1 MKAWLA
7 DTLFKRLFALMWLAL
22 VISHAVAFLVVTRNG
37 PSIGGRLPT
46 FPSLP
51 PVSFS
56 RSAAPPAREPASAPH
71 ARTGATPYAHAP
83 PDYRP
88 DGEPPDWHGGP
99 GDHSGPGG
107 PPPFPDRGAAPS
119 MQGNAQ
125 DVGLSTSM
133 ALLDYGI
140 RLLIIGLAAWLGARW
155 LSAPMR
161 RLQAASRH
169 LGQSLSRNEA
179 PAQVDERAGTV
190 EVRETAH
197 VFNEMSRQLSDQVH
211 SRALLVA
218 AISHDLRTPLTRIR
232 MRLEASEAD
241 PLTAR
246 SIADIHEMD
255 DLIESALEVFR
266 GASTHEEPSVTTD
279 VHALVQAIVDDL
291 ADLGQPVSVRGEAAP
306 ARVQSAS
313 LRRVVSNLVNNALRY
328 GQRADVVVM
337 PRGRRGAHRD
347 RGYGAGHPRSAAG
360 CGDEA
365 VLPHRVLAQPP
376 DWRLRP
382 GLYIARDLIA
392 RQGGVL
398 TLANRAEGGLR
409 ATIPVAHR
417 VTTAPSVILRAV
429 AGSTRH
435 AMFPQGRILRLRF
448 AARRMTRG
456 RAARHLTSASKM

>member
-1 MKAWLA
+1 MGARLKAWLA

-37 PSIGGRLPT
+37 PSAVGQLPT

-51 PVSFS
+51 PFSFS
-56 RSAAPPAREPASAPH
+56 QRVATPAGASAVHPGAGTSPVDVGPDRMAPPA
-71 ARTGATPYAHAP
+71 G
-83 PDYRP
+83 RP
-88 DGEPPDWHGGP
+88 DGGPDWRGPGGPDGPGGP
-99 GDHSGPGG
+99 GDTGGPPGPGG
-107 PPPFPDRGAAPS
+107 PPPFANQHGDLQPGRPGAPAGAS
-119 MQGNAQ
+119 H
-125 DVGLSTSM
+125 DISLSTPQ

-140 RLLIIGLAAWLGARW
+140 RLLIIGMAAWLGARW

-161 RLQAASRH
+161 RLQAASRT
-169 LGQSLSRNEA
+169 LGQSLARNAA
-179 PAQVDERAGTV
+179 PPQIDERAGTV

-232 MRLEASEAD
+232 MRLEASEGD
-241 PLTAR
+241 PLSAR

-266 GASTHEEPSVTTD
+266 GASPHQEPRETTD

-291 ADLGQPVSVRGEAAP
+291 ADLGQPVTIRGDAAP
-306 ARVQSAS
+306 AQVQAAS

-328 GQRADVVVM
+328 GKRADVQVHAQGDSV
-337 PRGRRGAHRD
+337 HIVIED
-347 RGYGAGHPRSAAG
+347 AGPG
-360 CGDEA
+360 IPEA
-365 VLPHRVLAQPP
+365 LLDAVTQPFY
-376 DWRLRP
+376 RLESSRNRLTGGSGL

-392 RQGGVL
+392 RQGGAL

-409 ATIPVAHR
+409 ATIR
-417 VTTAPSVILRAV
+417 LTTTGVGPGPI
-429 AGSTRH
+429 
-435 AMFPQGRILRLRF
+435 
-448 AARRMTRG
+448 
-456 RAARHLTSASKM
+456 

>member
-1 MKAWLA
+1 MKALLA

-37 PSIGGRLPT
+37 GGGRLPT

-51 PVSFS
+51 PFSFAQH
-56 RSAAPPAREPASAPH
+56 AAPPASA
-71 ARTGATPYAHAP
+71 A
-83 PDYRP
+83 RP
-88 DGEPPDWHGGP
+88 DDGGPPDWRHGPAGP
-99 GDHSGPGG
+99 GAPRGPAG
-107 PPPFPDRGAAPS
+107 PPPFPDRGGMGSPPPMPPNGAMGGGPGS
-119 MQGNAQ
+119 TSQG
-125 DVGLSTSM
+125 VGLPTSA

-140 RLLIIGLAAWLGARW
+140 RLLIIGLAAWFGARW

-161 RLQAASRH
+161 RLQAASRT
-169 LGQSLSRNEA
+169 LGQSLARNEV
-179 PAQVDERAGTV
+179 PPQVDERAGTV
-190 EVRETAH
+190 EVREAAH

-232 MRLEASEAD
+232 MRLESSEDD

-266 GASTHEEPSVTTD
+266 GAGSHEEAIQVTD
-279 VHALVQAIVDDL
+279 VNALVQALVDDL
-291 ADLGQPVSVRGEAAP
+291 ADLGQPVSVQGEPAP
-306 ARVQSAS
+306 ALVQSAG

-328 GQRADVVVM
+328 GQRADVSVRAHGDAVHIVIDDQGPGIPAAQFDAVM
-337 PRGRRGAHRD
+337 
-347 RGYGAGHPRSAAG
+347 
-360 CGDEA
+360 
-365 VLPHRVLAQPP
+365 QPFY
-376 DWRLRP
+376 RLDTSRNRLTGGSGL

-409 ATIPVAHR
+409 ATIA
-417 VTTAPSVILRAV
+417 LKRA
-429 AGSTRH
+429 
-435 AMFPQGRILRLRF
+435 
-448 AARRMTRG
+448 
-456 RAARHLTSASKM
+456 

>member
-1 MKAWLA
+1 MAGWATQVSARVKAWLA

-22 VISHAVAFLVVTRNG
+22 VISHAVAFLVVTRGG
-37 PSIGGRLPT
+37 PGTGGRVPT

-51 PVSFS
+51 PFSFTH
-56 RSAAPPAREPASAPH
+56 RAAPSAPAHVATSASHAPASASATLVQAPSDRPGH
-71 ARTGATPYAHAP
+71 AG
-83 PDYRP
+83 
-88 DGEPPDWHGGP
+88 GEGPPDWHAGPGGP
-99 GDHSGPGG
+99 GGPDDRGGPRGPGG
-107 PPPFPDRGAAPS
+107 PPFQEPGGGMGMGPGGPGSPADATR
-119 MQGNAQ
+119 
-125 DVGLSTSM
+125 DIGLSTSM

-161 RLQAASRH
+161 RLQSASRT
-169 LGQSLSRNEA
+169 LGQSLARNEA
-179 PAQVDERAGTV
+179 PPQVDERAGTV

-232 MRLEASEAD
+232 MRLEASEGD

-266 GASTHEEPSVTTD
+266 GASLHEEPGETTD
-279 VHALVQAIVDDL
+279 VHALVQAIIDDL
-291 ADLGQPVSVRGEAAP
+291 ADLGQPVSVRGEPAP
-306 ARVQSAS
+306 ARVQAAS

-328 GQRADVVVM
+328 GKRADVVVQ
-337 PRGRRGAHRD
+337 PH
-347 RGYGAGHPRSAAG
+347 
-360 CGDEA
+360 GDEVHIVIEDAGPGIPEAQLDA
-365 VLPHRVLAQPP
+365 VMKPFF
-376 DWRLRP
+376 RLESSRNRLTGGNGL
-382 GLYIARDLIA
+382 GLYIARDLIG

-409 ATIPVAHR
+409 ATIRLP
-417 VTTAPSVILRAV
+417 TT
-429 AGSTRH
+429 
-435 AMFPQGRILRLRF
+435 
-448 AARRMTRG
+448 
-456 RAARHLTSASKM
+456 

>member
-1 MKAWLA
+1 MGARIRAWLA

-22 VISHAVAFLVVTRNG
+22 VISHVVAFLVVTRNG
-37 PSIGGRLPT
+37 PAASGRLPT

-51 PVSFS
+51 PFSFAHRADVPAAAS
-56 RSAAPPAREPASAPH
+56 RA
-71 ARTGATPYAHAP
+71 GA
-83 PDYRP
+83 
-88 DGEPPDWHGGP
+88 GP
-99 GDHSGPGG
+99 GQARPGG
-107 PPPFPDRGAAPS
+107 PPPDGRGGPHGLGEPPPRPPGVALGGGPNGRGDAS
-119 MQGNAQ
+119 R
-125 DVGLSTSM
+125 DVGLPASA

-161 RLQAASRH
+161 RLQTAART
-169 LGQSLSRNEA
+169 LGHSLARNES
-179 PAQVDERAGTV
+179 PPQVDERAGTV

-232 MRLEASEAD
+232 MRLEAGEGD

-266 GASTHEEPSVTTD
+266 GASPHEEASETTD
-279 VHALVQAIVDDL
+279 VFALVQALIDDL
-291 ADLGQPVSVRGEAAP
+291 ADLGQPVGVRGVPAP
-306 ARVQSAS
+306 ARVQAAS

-328 GQRADVVVM
+328 GKRADVIVQRHADAVHIVIEDEGPGIPDAQLDAVM
-337 PRGRRGAHRD
+337 KPFYRIESSRN
-347 RGYGAGHPRSAAG
+347 
-360 CGDEA
+360 
-365 VLPHRVLAQPP
+365 
-376 DWRLRP
+376 RLTGGSGL

-409 ATIPVAHR
+409 ATIALPTEA
-417 VTTAPSVILRAV
+417 AD
-429 AGSTRH
+429 GS
-435 AMFPQGRILRLRF
+435 
-448 AARRMTRG
+448 
-456 RAARHLTSASKM
+456 SASERVVQRHPG

>member
-1 MKAWLA
+1 MTGRANQVGARVKAWLA

-22 VISHAVAFLVVTRNG
+22 VVSHLVAFLVVTRNG
-37 PSIGGRLPT
+37 PATAGRMPT

-51 PVSFS
+51 PFSFS
-56 RSAAPPAREPASAPH
+56 HRASTPAQAPASAALAPAPADRRAPPADVRD
-71 ARTGATPYAHAP
+71 GGP
-83 PDYRP
+83 PDAQGGP
-88 DGEPPDWHGGP
+88 GGP
-99 GDHSGPGG
+99 GDMGGPRGPGG
-107 PPPFPDRGAAPS
+107 PPPFQDRTPPQGTPGGPMNDGPGAASGEP
-119 MQGNAQ
+119 
-125 DVGLSTSM
+125 GLSTSM

-161 RLQAASRH
+161 RLQAASRT

-179 PAQVDERAGTV
+179 PPQVDERAGTV

-232 MRLEASEAD
+232 MRLEASEGD

-266 GASTHEEPSVTTD
+266 GTGGHVEPSETTD
-279 VHALVQAIVDDL
+279 VFALVQALIDDL
-291 ADLGQPVSVRGEAAP
+291 ADLGQPVGVRGEPAP
-306 ARVQSAS
+306 ARVQAKS

-328 GQRADVVVM
+328 GKRADVQVQA
-337 PRGRRGAHRD
+337 RGDAVHIVIEDEGPDIPEAQL
-347 RGYGAGHPRSAAG
+347 
-360 CGDEA
+360 EA
-365 VLPHRVLAQPP
+365 VTKPFY
-376 DWRLRP
+376 RLESSRNRLTGGSGL

-398 TLANRAEGGLR
+398 TLENRAEGGLR
-409 ATIPVAHR
+409 ATIRLPVA
-417 VTTAPSVILRAV
+417 
-429 AGSTRH
+429 
-435 AMFPQGRILRLRF
+435 
-448 AARRMTRG
+448 
-456 RAARHLTSASKM
+456 